1 MESKFA
7 LKTIGIVVL
16 LPTTLVALFWTFLGV
31 LALIDSIARP
41 DAAYPYRG
49 LLLAPVLVAGWFGL
63 TTLWRLYYCFDAHRP
78 PGNVNVHWAG
88 LLAGCAT
95 SIALLLAV
103 PGQLLA
109 AWPLIAAIYFGWL
122 LRVSRLAA

>member
-31 LALIDSIARP
+31 PALIDSIAHP
-41 DAAYPYRG
+41 SLVYPYRA
-49 LLLAPVLVAGWFGL
+49 LVLAPVLVAGWFGL
-63 TTLWRLYYCFDAHRP
+63 ITLWRLYYRFDAHRP
-78 PGNVNVHWAG
+78 LGNIKVHWAG
-88 LLAGCAT
+88 LVAGCTA
-95 SIALLLAV
+95 SVALLLAM

-109 AWPLIAAIYFGWL
+109 AWPLIAAIYFGWRL
-122 LRVSRLAA
+122 HAYRLAA